1 MRASQRRLIF
11 TTVCALAAVLLV
23 ATPSFAAHVGIYT
36 AGFQLDP
43 SQEVPAP
50 VNPGN
55 SLGSCVAILDD
66 ANAMLDISCTHNVSN
81 AVAAHIHFEDR
92 GVAGPIEFPF
102 PSPGSPLQL
111 ETALTP
117 EQEATL
123 LVGNAY
129 VNVHTPENPAGEIRG
144 QIDFRP
150 QEDTSSLFFGTDDDS
165 TFSADCRAILSER
178 TGESDLRVICVH
190 DVSDAQLAD
199 LRFAAG
205 GGGALL
211 FDDASSPLDQTFT
224 LTQELVEA
232 YLNNELI
239 LQISSD
245 TGATRAALRGCRSD
259 SNTLCLNDNRFAV
272 NVTGSAPSGDGFDP
286 FTGTAFART
295 DTSGEFSF
303 FTADNL
309 EILIK
314 VINGCPVNNH
324 FWVFFS
330 ALTNVE
336 FTVEVTDT
344 ETGITNIY
352 ENAQGEVADPITD
365 NSAFMTCP

>member
-1 MRASQRRLIF
+1 MRARPQRLIF

-50 VNPGN
+50 VNPGD

-81 AVAAHIHFEDR
+81 AVAAHIHFGDR

-117 EQEATL
+117 AQEATL
-123 LVGNAY
+123 LVGDAY

-144 QIDFRP
+144 QIDFGF
-150 QEDTSSLFFGTDDDS
+150 QEDTASLFFASEGDGPA
-165 TFSADCRAILSER
+165 SATCRAIASQR
-178 TGESDLRVICVH
+178 TGDNDLRIICIH
-190 DVSDAQLAD
+190 DLEGAEVAELQIDGTTA
-199 LRFAAG
+199 FA
-205 GGGALL
+205 
-211 FDDASSPLDQTFT
+211 FDDAASPLDQTFT
-224 LTQELVEA
+224 LDDEQGQAFLENDFDLVIGSETA
-232 YLNNELI
+232 
-239 LQISSD
+239 QV
-245 TGATRAALRGCRSD
+245 TAALDGCLAD
-259 SNTLCLNDNRFAV
+259 FNTLCLNDNRFAV
-272 NVTGSAPSGDGFDP
+272 NVRGVAPSGDGFDP

-314 VINGCPVNNH
+314 VIDGCPVNNH

-344 ETGITNIY
+344 ETGITNLY